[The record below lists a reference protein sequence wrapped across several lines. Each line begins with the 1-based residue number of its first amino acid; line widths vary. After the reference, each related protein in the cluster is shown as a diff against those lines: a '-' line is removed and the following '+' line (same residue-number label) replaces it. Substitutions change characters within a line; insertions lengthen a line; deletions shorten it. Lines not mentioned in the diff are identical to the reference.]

1 MFLDLL
7 YQELGDNKPA
17 SGGETRFNCQFCG
30 NTKYKFYVHDATGL
44 WQCKVCGEKGN
55 PVSFVMKHFQVTFPE
70 AKDILET
77 YDYEV
82 GEYNRQSLSHQ
93 KYGAHLTEEEQ
104 LYMYI
109 MNQGDVPEEE
119 VKVKYTCPYPPSN
132 CKSLIENFNNP
143 EAFPFFAYL
152 NGRGITL
159 EQIKQH
165 NISYVTDGIAR
176 LSDDKELRL
185 INHLVFFAFDARR
198 KAIYWNTRSIDPKPF
213 IKSLNA
219 PAKPTEY
226 SKATVVMNL
235 NNAWNKDRI
244 VIVEGFFNMTTIGDC
259 AVVTYGKQVSNTQV
273 KMILEATE
281 KKKQPIYI
289 YLDRDGWGEAIKV
302 ADKIHKLEPNRSVY
316 YVYNEDDLDPNDLGY
331 EKAWERINNAIPAD
345 SEGETIFRM
354 LHL

>member
-55 PVSFVMKHFQVTFPE
+55 PVSFVMKHFQVTFPD

-82 GEYNRQSLSHQ
+82 GEYNGKALSHQ
-93 KYGAHLTEEEQ
+93 KYGVHLTEEEQ

-109 MNQGDVPEEE
+109 MNQGEVPEEE
-119 VKVKYTCPYPPSN
+119 VRVKYTCPYPPSN

-143 EAFPFFAYL
+143 EAFPFFTYL

-185 INHLVFFAFDARR
+185 INHLVFFAFDPRR

-213 IKSLNA
+213 IKSLNS
-219 PAKPTEY
+219 PSRENEY
-226 SKATVVMNL
+226 SKATVVLNL
-235 NNAWNKDRI
+235 NNAYKSEKI
-244 VIVEGFFNMTTIGDC
+244 IIVEGFFNMCTIQDG
-259 AVVTYGKQVSNTQV
+259 AVVTYGKQVSNEQIRQ
-273 KMILEATE
+273 ILEATRE
-281 KKKQPIYI
+281 RQTPIYI
-289 YLDRDGWGEAIKV
+289 YLDRDAWKESIKV
-302 ADKIHKLEPNRSVY
+302 AEKIKAIEPDRKVFHVY
-316 YVYNEDDLDPNDLGY
+316 SEDDRDANDIGY
-331 EKAWERINNAIPAD
+331 DEAWRRINNALPAD
-345 SEGETIFRM
+345 TEGELIFRM